1 MGGSQKALLFGRY
14 DDLVNSPAYLN
25 QLKEVLSVSLWIIL
39 GIKMIYEVSLY
50 GKFWIFIGFTHVL
63 YESWFSNFLLF

>member
-50 GKFWIFIGFTHVL
+50 GKF
-63 YESWFSNFLLF
+63 